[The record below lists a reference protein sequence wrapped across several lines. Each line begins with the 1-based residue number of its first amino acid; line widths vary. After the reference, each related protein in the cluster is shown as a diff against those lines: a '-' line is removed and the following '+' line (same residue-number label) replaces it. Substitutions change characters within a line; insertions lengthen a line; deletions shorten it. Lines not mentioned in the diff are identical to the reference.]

1 MNYLTPIN
9 VESNIKIIAR
19 ARGGSIIEEREI
31 HNIVTNI
38 GRQFLAEVITPA
50 TLGGGGSFTRTTDEV
65 VRYIGFGMGGTLQS
79 AASASAPP
87 FSTDYP
93 GTNLQTD
100 TDLTVSG
107 LERPV
112 AVSGTINTPGIPA
125 PAVWM
130 NQIATPGTFP
140 SATTTR
146 FVALFTATDINF
158 GAYTSVPLSEIA
170 LYRGDADDTLPNG
183 TSGTYPG
190 TGGLIIAYDTFN
202 TIQKTGVFSLEVRW
216 EFRF

>member
-1 MNYLTPIN
+1 MNHLTPIN
-9 VESNIKIIAR
+9 IESNIEIIAR
-19 ARGGSIIEEREI
+19 ERGKIVERREI

-38 GRQFLAEVITPA
+38 GRQFLAETITPA
-50 TLGGGGSFTRTTDEV
+50 TLGPGPAFTRTLDQV
-65 VRYIGFGMGGTLQS
+65 VRYIGFGIGGNLQS
-79 AASASAPP
+79 AAAASAAP
-87 FSTDYP
+87 FDTDYP

-112 AVSGTINTPGIPA
+112 AVSGTINTPGIPS
-125 PAVWM
+125 PAIWM

-146 FVALFTATDINF
+146 FVALFPELEINF
-158 GAYTSVPLSEIA
+158 GTYASVPLSEIG
-170 LYRGDADDTLPNG
+170 LFRGDANTALPNG
-183 TSGTYPG
+183 TAGAYPG
-190 TGGLIIAYDTFN
+190 SGGLIVAYDTFN
-202 TIQKTGVFSLEVRW
+202 TIQKTGLFSIEVRW